1 MRRFAR
7 FFGVLSLVLAFSLS
21 MGGLSPAPAS
31 PLLFDRGLPTSN
43 LNDAAGSLRSN
54 VNWADGYY
62 YDATPPSTYKAPG
75 DDFRIGSIGSTYHL
89 DTIRVWT
96 VDDPPFA
103 YTLLGGLASGL
114 PGDISVVSTGVSV
127 SKVTYV
133 NGEGYQGNSTTFY
146 PIYQVDFTVDW
157 TVAGGTPYQF
167 FIDAPLHDY
176 GTGSPAYA
184 TPFLHASNAALSG
197 SPQQGADGLFL
208 WLTLTDG
215 VPGSVASWDSNLP
228 GVFWDK
234 SSDANVQ
241 IYGTPLP
248 GTLLLLGSGLAALGL
263 WRGRKRFK
271 S

>member
-1 MRRFAR
+1 LRRFAR
-7 FFGVLSLVLAFSLS
+7 FFGALSLVLAFSLS
-21 MGGLSPAPAS
+21 SGGLSPAPAS

-62 YDATPPSTYKAPG
+62 YGATAPTTYKAPG
-75 DDFRIGSIGSTYHL
+75 DDFRIGSIGNTYHL

-103 YTLLGGLASGL
+103 YRLLGGLASGL
-114 PGDISVVSTGVSV
+114 PGAISVVSTAVSV
-127 SKVTYV
+127 SLPVTYV
-133 NGEGYQGNSTTFY
+133 NGKSYQGSDIY

-157 TVAGGTPYQF
+157 TVAGGQLYQF
-167 FIDAPLHDY
+167 FIDAPLHNY
-176 GTGSPAYA
+176 GTLSDPAYA

-197 SPQQGADGLFL
+197 SPQQGADNQFL
-208 WLTLTDG
+208 WLTMTNG
-215 VPGSVASWDSNLP
+215 VPGSVEFWDSNSP
-228 GVFWDK
+228 GFWDK

-248 GTLLLLGSGLAALGL
+248 GTLLLLGSGLAGLGL
-263 WRGRKRFK
+263 LRGRKYFK
-271 S
+271 L